1 MLYWGGH
8 PQVLVASLCAPVGR
22 SWTWGSSGQEQSSA
36 SPGGRR
42 SMAGWGGGR
51 GEIPEGKGYN
61 ESTLQGTWVYVS
73 GRCVTLA
80 INFPSGL
87 PLSVLRSEEGG

>member
-1 MLYWGGH
+1 MSVLLGWAPAGTCGFPVCSCWKALDLGFIRAGAIVSFSWREKKHGG
-8 PQVLVASLCAPVGR
+8 VGV
-22 SWTWGSSGQEQSSA
+22 GK
-36 SPGGRR
+36 
-42 SMAGWGGGR
+42 
-51 GEIPEGKGYN
+51 IPEGKGYN